1 MILESTNG
9 KAIKTKIMYFAFLS
23 YNQLK
28 EYLSILTENNEIE
41 YLDEVFKFKTTK
53 KEMFFLK

>member
-9 KAIKTKIMYFAFLS
+9 GAIKTKIMYFAFLS

-28 EYLSILTENNEIE
+28 EYLSILTENNQIE

-53 KEMFFLK
+53 KD